1 MLCGMTG
8 LVSRQAHD
16 VRADFA
22 MDMWSIACTVYELFS
37 GTILFQG
44 RDNNEMLR
52 LIMELKGK
60 FSNKMVKKGMFAHL
74 HFAGAP
80 LCIRVLVFQ
89 YQRAS
94 AWVCQSQYVY

>member
-1 MLCGMTG
+1 M
-8 LVSRQAHD
+8 
-16 VRADFA
+16 RADFA

-74 HFAGAP
+74 HFAGAF
-80 LCIRVLVFQ
+80 LCTRILVFE

-94 AWVCQSQYVY
+94 ACHSHCVY